1 MNTIKTRINEKNTMN
16 NYPSTSRHNGMKQQ
30 TLDCRRV
37 LLILLMLSYFQV
49 AFSGTAVYQQT
60 ITLKPGW
67 NSIYVE
73 LEPTNNQI
81 VDIFSGIPVESVW
94 RWLPKGLG
102 KDFVVDPAEGL
113 LSVDGWYGYFPEPRP
128 EAFLSNLY
136 TISANTPYLVKLD
149 GNVNKTITISGK
161 PILRKKKWT
170 TNGYTL
176 TGFPFI
182 AGSEPSFG
190 DFFATSKAHNNQPIY
205 RLTQQGQWQLVA
217 NPYLASMN
225 SGESYWVYTEGT
237 SQFQGLINVT
247 VEQGESIEYR
257 AAFTEIDIILSN
269 LSDVPNYM
277 SINRVNGNSMP
288 MKFLNV
294 DPETGE
300 EAWPNLPNVKVYE
313 VQPGE
318 DRIVTLAVDRAN
330 FLEERMEQVLSVT
343 NEQGGK
349 VMIHAGAN
357 TIQPLAIPARISQ
370 KMNFKGISSME
381 SYAGLWIGTAR
392 VRGVSEAQTGGVT
405 PEEVGKPF
413 SIRVLMHVDAT
424 GQVKLIKNVVQM
436 WQDGTYSTSANNPDY
451 VEVDVPG
458 YYVLLTNDSL
468 IPNYSGIT
476 RRSGQSAGVRYSSI
490 GYDFTGDDILMNGEF
505 ALNNSVTVSL
515 LIDPEMPTNPF
526 RHKFHPDHDNL
537 DPQYLNF
544 KQEAFQVTREMEFF
558 FTPNNP
564 KYPDVADPPGWG
576 AEEMGGIF
584 RETLIGLHKNA
595 IFVEG
600 DFRLKRIASTAV
612 LNQ

>member
-1 MNTIKTRINEKNTMN
+1 MKQTHTHSNEKITMN
-16 NYPSTSRHNGMKQQ
+16 EYTQSKQ
-30 TLDCRRV
+30 LDQQNNKSLCGLKSLV
-37 LLILLMLSYFQV
+37 VMMMLSCLQM
-49 AFSGTAVYQQT
+49 AFAGIAVDQQT

-73 LEPTNNQI
+73 LEPVNNQI
-81 VDIFSGIPVESVW
+81 TDVFSGVPVESVW
-94 RWLPKGLG
+94 RWLPKDLG

-136 TISANTPYLVKLD
+136 TISANTAYLVKLD
-149 GNVNKTITISGK
+149 GSTNKTITITGK
-161 PILRKKKWT
+161 PVLRKKQWT

-182 AGSEPSFG
+182 EGDEPSFG
-190 DFFATSKAHNNQPIY
+190 DFFATSESHTNQPVY
-205 RLTQQGQWQLVA
+205 RLTQQGQWELVDD
-217 NPYLASMN
+217 PYLSVMN
-225 SGESYWVYTEGT
+225 SGESYWIFTEGT

-247 VEQGESIEYR
+247 IEQGESIEYR
-257 AAFTEIDIILSN
+257 AAFTEIDVILTN
-269 LSDVPNYM
+269 LSDVPNFM

-330 FLEERMEQVLSVT
+330 FQEERMEQVLSVT

-357 TIQPLAIPARISQ
+357 TIQPLAIPARLQNNI
-370 KMNFKGISSME
+370 NLRGTNTME
-381 SYAGLWIGTAR
+381 GYAGLWIGTAR
-392 VRGVSEAQTGGVT
+392 IRAVSEAQQGGVT
-405 PEEVGKPF
+405 PEAVGKPF
-413 SIRVLMHVDAT
+413 SIRVLIHVDAT

-436 WQDGTYSTSANNPDY
+436 WQEGTYSTSASNPDF

-458 YYVLLTNDSL
+458 YYVLLTDDSL
-468 IPNYSGIT
+468 IPNYSGVT
-476 RRSGQSAGVRYSSI
+476 RRSGQSAGVRYSTI
-490 GYDFTGDDILMNGEF
+490 GYDFVGDDMLMNGEF
-505 ALNNSVTVSL
+505 ELNSSVSVSL

-537 DPQYLNF
+537 DAQYLNF

-576 AEEMGGIF
+576 VEEMGGVF

>member
-1 MNTIKTRINEKNTMN
+1 MNTIKTRINEKKTMN
-16 NYPSTSRHNGMKQQ
+16 NHPSTPNNYGMNNQPLGCYQ
-30 TLDCRRV
+30 G
-37 LLILLMLSYFQV
+37 LLILILLCYFQV
-49 AFSGTAVYQQT
+49 AFSGIAVDQQT

-67 NSIYVE
+67 NAIYVE
-73 LEPTNNQI
+73 LEPIENQI
-81 VDIFSGIPVESVW
+81 TDVFSGIPVESVW
-94 RWLPKGLG
+94 RWLPKDIG

-113 LSVDGWYGYFPEPRP
+113 LSVEGWYGYFPEPRP

-149 GNVNKTITISGK
+149 GNMDKTITISGK
-161 PILRKKKWT
+161 PVLRKKKWT

-176 TGFPFI
+176 IGFPFVE
-182 AGSEPSFG
+182 GSEPSFG
-190 DFFATSKAHNNQPIY
+190 DFFATSEAHNDQPIY
-205 RLTQQGQWQLVA
+205 RLTQQGQWQVVA
-217 NPYLASMN
+217 DPYTSVMKA
-225 SGESYWVYTEGT
+225 GESYWVYTEGT

-257 AAFTEIDIILSN
+257 AAFTEIDIILTN

-349 VMIHAGAN
+349 VMIHSGAN
-357 TIQPLAIPARISQ
+357 TIQPLAIPARLS
-370 KMNFKGISSME
+370 KNLNLRGGGSME
-381 SYAGLWIGTAR
+381 GYAGLWIGTAR
-392 VRGVSEAQTGGVT
+392 IRGVSESQRGGVT
-405 PEEVGKPF
+405 PEAVGKPF

-436 WQDGTYSTSANNPDY
+436 WQDGTYSTSSSNPDY
-451 VEVDVPG
+451 VEVDIPG
-458 YYVLLTNDSL
+458 YYVLLTDDSL

-476 RRSGQSAGVRYSSI
+476 RRNGQSAGVRYSTI
-490 GYDFTGDDILMNGEF
+490 GYDYVGNDMLMNGEF
-505 ALNNSVTVSL
+505 ALNNSVSASL

-537 DPQYLNF
+537 DAQYLNF

-576 AEEMGGIF
+576 VEEMGGIF

>member
-1 MNTIKTRINEKNTMN
+1 MNIHTNKSFNIGIN
-16 NYPSTSRHNGMKQQ
+16 KQTFGCFQ
-30 TLDCRRV
+30 W
-37 LLILLMLSYFQV
+37 LLILTMLSYFQI
-49 AFSGTAVYQQT
+49 AFSGIAVDQQA

-67 NSIYVE
+67 NAIYVE
-73 LEPTNNQI
+73 LEPQNNQI
-81 VDIFSGIPVESVW
+81 SDVFAGIPVESVW

-149 GNVNKTITISGK
+149 GTVNKTITISGK

-176 TGFPFI
+176 IGFPLV
-182 AGSEPSFG
+182 GGDEPSFG
-190 DFFATSKAHNNQPIY
+190 DFFATSEAHNDQPIY
-205 RLTQQGQWQLVA
+205 RLTQQGQWELVA
-217 NPYLASMN
+217 NPYLSAMKA
-225 SGESYWVYTEGT
+225 GESYWVYTEGT
-237 SQFQGLINVT
+237 SKFQGLINVT

-257 AAFTEIDIILSN
+257 AAFTEIDIILTN
-269 LSDVPNYM
+269 LSDVPNFM
-277 SINRVNGNSMP
+277 TINRVNGNSMP

-300 EAWPNLPNVKVYE
+300 QAWPNLPNVKVYE

-357 TIQPLAIPARISQ
+357 TIQPLVVPARISQ
-370 KMNFKGISSME
+370 SFNLKSTASME
-381 SYAGLWIGTAR
+381 SYAGLWVGTAR
-392 VRGVSEAQTGGVT
+392 VSGVSESQSGGVT
-405 PEEVGKPF
+405 PEEVGKAF
-413 SIRVLMHVDAT
+413 SLRILMHVDAT

-476 RRSGQSAGVRYSSI
+476 RRGGQSAGVRYSTI
-490 GYDFTGDDILMNGEF
+490 GYDYVGDDMLMNGEF
-505 ALNNSVTVSL
+505 AVNSSVNVSL

-526 RHKFHPDHDNL
+526 RHKFHPDHNNL
-537 DPQYLNF
+537 DAQNLNF

-576 AEEMGGIF
+576 VEEMGGTF

>member
-1 MNTIKTRINEKNTMN
+1 MKITKTHINEKNIMN
-16 NYPSTSRHNGMKQQ
+16 IQLNLKTKNGINKQPMS
-30 TLDCRRV
+30 CFKY
-37 LLILLMLSYFQV
+37 LLLFILLCQLQLAV
-49 AFSGTAVYQQT
+49 AGIAVDQQT

-67 NSIYVE
+67 NAIFVE
-73 LEPTNNQI
+73 LEPVNNQI
-81 VDIFSGIPVESVW
+81 TDVFSGVPVESVW

-102 KDFVVDPAEGL
+102 SDFVVDPAEGL

-136 TISANTPYLVKLD
+136 TISANTSYLVKLD
-149 GNVNKTITISGK
+149 GTTNKTITITGR

-176 TGFPFI
+176 TGFPLVE
-182 AGSEPSFG
+182 GDEPSFG
-190 DFFATSKAHNNQPIY
+190 DFFATSEAHNDQPIY
-205 RLTQQGQWQLVA
+205 RLTQQGEWQLVA
-217 NPYLASMN
+217 NPYTEVMK

-237 SQFQGLINVT
+237 SKFQGLINVT

-257 AAFTEIDIILSN
+257 AAFTEIDIILTN

-288 MKFLNV
+288 MKFLNI

-357 TIQPLAIPARISQ
+357 TIQPLAIPTRISE
-370 KMNFKGISSME
+370 KLATRGTGSME

-405 PEEVGKPF
+405 PESVGKPF

-436 WQDGTYSTSANNPDY
+436 WQNGTYSTSASNPDY

-458 YYVLLTNDSL
+458 YYVLLTNDAL

-476 RRSGQSAGVRYSSI
+476 RRSGQSAGVRYSTI
-490 GYDFTGDDILMNGEF
+490 GYDFNGDDMLMNGEF
-505 ALNNSVTVSL
+505 APNNSVNVSL

-526 RHKFHPDHDNL
+526 RHKYHPDHDNK
-537 DPQYLNF
+537 DAQFLNF
-544 KQEAFQVTREMEFF
+544 KQEAFQITREMEFF

-576 AEEMGGIF
+576 VEEMGGIF
-584 RETLIGLHKNA
+584 RETIIGLHKNA

-600 DFRLKRIASTAV
+600 DFRLNRIASTAV